1 MRLGTAWGM
10 TMTDRP
16 ARPAQFCHPTEIRI
30 EPKKRPNSKAFW
42 SLSMKHGDHHLFV
55 NGRLDSY
62 VEVMKEVNRQFAR
75 ARYTDEQIFMQI
87 GQSAMDVLVNEWA
100 YRLDSSRR
108 IYVAKDDKH
117 EWHHAD
123 EVEFVRWYL
132 KQQEKGK

>member
-1 MRLGTAWGM
+1 M

-16 ARPAQFCHPTEIRI
+16 ARPIQFCHPTEIRI
-30 EPKKRPNSKAFW
+30 EPKKWPNSKAFW

-55 NGRLDSY
+55 NSRLDSY

-75 ARYTDEQIFMQI
+75 ARYTDEQIFLQLYY
-87 GQSAMDVLVNEWA
+87 SSVNVLINEWA
-100 YRLDSSRR
+100 YRLADGGKVF
-108 IYVAKDDKH
+108 VAKDDKH

-132 KQQEKGK
+132 NQKEKEN